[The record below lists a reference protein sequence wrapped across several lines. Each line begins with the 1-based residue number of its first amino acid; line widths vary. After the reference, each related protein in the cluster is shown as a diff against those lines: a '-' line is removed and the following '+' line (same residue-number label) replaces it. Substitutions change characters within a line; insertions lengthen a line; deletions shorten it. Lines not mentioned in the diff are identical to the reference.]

1 MAEPL
6 PEDYDPIQTG
16 ENGEVNSM
24 YIPRDVFTKLLELYP
39 KTKARLQEVCF
50 LKREIM
56 LHYTEKNEQL

>member
-39 KTKARLQEVCF
+39 KTKARL
-50 LKREIM
+50 
-56 LHYTEKNEQL
+56 